1 MRSTYGIFE
10 ADERR
15 HLAHHRR
22 NPYRFRFAVCPQ
34 AAQRRACLSYASTPE
49 VPICAAGS
57 RPGTVVRCWRSVCR
71 ADYVCSFDY
80 IVVMSHPVSVRFH
93 DPRVA
98 EQLKSEAIARSR
110 STSALAEE
118 LIDEGL
124 RARRH
129 PLVSFRDGPAG
140 RRAYVSGGPDI
151 WEVIEG
157 LVGGDVAPDK
167 RVTRAVDVFGLRR
180 EQVEAALAYYAEFTE
195 EIDAQV
201 DANRRAAEEAEA
213 LWRRQQVL
221 LAG

>member
-1 MRSTYGIFE
+1 M
-10 ADERR
+10 
-15 HLAHHRR
+15 
-22 NPYRFRFAVCPQ
+22 
-34 AAQRRACLSYASTPE
+34 
-49 VPICAAGS
+49 PICAAGS

-98 EQLKSEAIARSR
+98 EQLKSEAIARSA

-213 LWRRQQVL
+213 LWRRQQDL